1 MHEQVKRFLYK
12 YTQDSRDQ
20 DAAFYKMFR
29 KAANAYAGVNGK
41 RFSEMEKE
49 LADLKK
55 RIRDVVF
62 LNGEY
67 KDNSLTCMS
76 ARILDRDV
84 NGYPSFRDNSEDRH
98 A

>member
-1 MHEQVKRFLYK
+1 MHENVKRFLYK

-41 RFSEMEKE
+41 RFTEMEKE
-49 LADLKK
+49 LKDLK
-55 RIRDVVF
+55 RRVRETVV

-67 KDNSLTCMS
+67 KDASFTCLS

-84 NGYPSFRDNSEDRH
+84 NGLPSLKPNLNQ
-98 A
+98 